1 MPVPAMIRSC
11 SIRLTPA
18 RRLSERSDF
27 SVTLWFVF
35 VASLNASMVA
45 ARATSVMPMAT
56 MNSIRV
62 NPDCFFMVSS
72 LPPSSRKRRD
82 VTDKRVGALNAADL
96 IVDSDRDLAEI
107 CFSGYGRNGNRAGHP
122 GIQVDDHVVGCSE
135 FSVLAGA
142 DNDRIGQG
150 GVVICGP
157 NQPVR
162 TGIEQRLRAAEKYSA
177 LRHVL

>member
-1 MPVPAMIRSC
+1 MPPVGMPVPAMIRSC

-45 ARATSVMPMAT
+45 ARATSVIPVAI

-72 LPPSSRKRRD
+72 LPPCSRERRD
-82 VTDKRVGALNAADL
+82 IADERVGALHATHLVVDGDGDL
-96 IVDSDRDLAEI
+96 PKI
-107 CFSGYGRNGNRAGHP
+107 CFTCDRGNGDRPSHP
-122 GIQVDDHVVGCSE
+122 RIQIDDKVVG
-135 FSVLAGA
+135 
-142 DNDRIGQG
+142 
-150 GVVICGP
+150 
-157 NQPVR
+157 
-162 TGIEQRLRAAEKYSA
+162 SA
-177 LRHVL
+177 